1 MPIKTTT
8 ELLQDITDRLAN
20 NNAGDISAAD
30 VRENIENIVTS
41 ILPIVTKELNSSRP
55 FEQDIQIGVSTGEDC
70 PTLTLMS
77 GVYFRDNSFQNTA
90 YPGPGSILHNDLG
103 GLDVGDPH
111 STYLPSDGSRALT
124 GSLELQQWINSSG
137 VNDRGIKFT
146 QDSSENETLN
156 IAANTDVKFLSDNS
170 TMSSSNGMALAYLNF
185 GASGLDQ
192 TVTVRSALNINSIE
206 RDDPASLGKFKIKFK
221 PGTLDSANFVAI
233 GSSNGR
239 SDSDNGEDFA
249 HNVVATVDRGGEGT
263 VLSNHYV
270 TFFVNN
276 NAGAYVD
283 AAVNDLVIYG
293 IASDVSVGTNV
304 SSVQVPTPA

>member
-55 FEQDIQIGVSTGEDC
+55 FEQDVVVGLGGES
-70 PTLTLMS
+70 PATLTLNS
-77 GVYFRDNSFQNTA
+77 GVYFNDNTFQNTA
-90 YPGPGSILHNDLG
+90 YPGPNSILHNQLG

-111 STYLPSDGSRALT
+111 PTYLPSDGSRALT
-124 GSLELQQWINSSG
+124 GSLEVEQWLNSSG

-146 QDSSENETLN
+146 QDSSQNETIN
-156 IAANTDVKFLSDNS
+156 VAANTDVKFLSDNS

-206 RDDPASLGKFKIKFK
+206 RDDPASLGKFKINFK
-221 PGTLDSANFVAI
+221 PGTLYSANFVAI

-249 HNVVATVDRGGEGT
+249 HNVVAMVDRGGEGT
-263 VLSNHYV
+263 TLSNHYV

-276 NAGAYVD
+276 SAGAYVD

-293 IASDVSVGTNV
+293 IASGVSVGTNV

>member
-8 ELLQDITDRLAN
+8 ELLEDITSRLPN
-20 NNAGDISAAD
+20 NNAGEISAAD
-30 VRENIENIVTS
+30 VRDNMENIVTS
-41 ILPIVTKELNSSRP
+41 ILPIVSKELNASKP
-55 FEQDIQIGVSTGEDC
+55 FEQDIVIGVGNDSSTAK
-70 PTLTLMS
+70 LTLNS
-77 GVYFRDNSFQNTA
+77 GVLFSDGSFQNTA
-90 YPGPGSILHNDLG
+90 YPGPNSIQHNDLG

-111 STYLPSDGSRALT
+111 PTYLPSDGSRALT
-124 GSLELQQWINSSG
+124 GSLEVEQWLNSSG

-146 QDSSENETLN
+146 QDSSQNETMN
-156 IAANTDVKFLSDNS
+156 VAANTDVKFLSDNS

-206 RDDPASLGKFKIKFK
+206 RDDPASLGKFKINFK

-249 HNVVATVDRGGEGT
+249 HNTVAMVDRGGEGT
-263 VLSNHYV
+263 TLSNHYV

-276 NAGAYVD
+276 SAGAYVD

-293 IASDVSVGTNV
+293 IASGVSVGTHV